1 MNTKRFSPYTRR
13 ASLWALVAPFT
24 AALIAGCGGGGGGD
38 TSAASATSATT
49 AAAATSVQISGS
61 VVDGPI
67 EGARVFLDL
76 NGNLTHDVG
85 EPISLPTNAQGAFAL
100 VTDRLTRAQ
109 AATALLVSHVPD
121 AARDADD
128 RGLDLR
134 AAGRSVF
141 TLMTPVSAF
150 VQVGADGSNAAA
162 APLLSPLTTL
172 VAAEMA
178 FSGLSLADA
187 KASVQQRLALR
198 GKDPMLDFVAA
209 QDTALGQL
217 ARAVAITLGDAGKTI
232 ANVAR
237 AEGGQ
242 SVREHVAATIAE
254 LKQRMPAVLG
264 VVGASAAPAVTT
276 ILAAQPAGLT
286 DSSRAATAQTTRR
299 YVVVFKDA
307 RGDAATRTQ
316 ELMRGRAG
324 DVGFVYSNALQGF
337 AVTLPDTAAEA
348 FLQAMENNPLVD
360 RVEVDQPITLSQ
372 TTQTSATWGLDRSD
386 QRDLPLSG
394 SYTYSASGS
403 AVRAYVVDTGILAAH
418 VDFDGRVSGGY
429 TSISD
434 GNGTTDC
441 NGHGTHVAGIIG
453 STTWGIAK
461 AATMVPVRV
470 LDCTGSGS
478 LSTVLAGLDW
488 VAANAVKPAVVNMSL
503 GGGASSTLD
512 AAVAKIVSGGVSVVV
527 AAGNDNADACNYSPA
542 REPSAITVGATS
554 SSDAR
559 SSFSNTG
566 TCVDLFA
573 PGSSIKSTWSTSTTA
588 TNTISGTSMASPHVA
603 GLAAQILQSTP
614 SATPAQVGDAI
625 RTSATVG
632 KVTSAG
638 AGSPNLLM
646 FTGASTGTEPP
657 PPTSTV
663 VSVSVLT
670 GSASLMRN
678 GWRATVGITVKDAS
692 GAAVAGAIVTGSFT
706 VGGTGVKCTTST
718 AGVCSVTSGNLSKS
732 TSQTSFSVTDISGTG
747 MTYDASKNAVSVIV
761 VQRP

>member
-1 MNTKRFSPYTRR
+1 MKSNLFVPGARR
-13 ASLWALVAPFT
+13 PARWTLSALC
-24 AALIAGCGGGGGGD
+24 AAVILAGCGGGGGGD
-38 TSAASATSATT
+38 ITATVSS
-49 AAAATSVQISGS
+49 SVHISGS

-76 NGNLTHDVG
+76 NGNMAHDVG
-85 EPISLPTNAQGAFAL
+85 EPISPPTNAQGAFAL
-100 VTDRLTRAQ
+100 VAERLTQAQ

-121 AARDADD
+121 SARDADD
-128 RGLDLR
+128 RGQDLR
-134 AAGRSVF
+134 AAGRRGF
-141 TLMTPVSAF
+141 TLMAPVSAYLR
-150 VQVGADGSNAAA
+150 VGADGSNTAV

-178 FSGLSLADA
+178 FAGLNLADA

-209 QDTALGQL
+209 QDAALGQL
-217 ARAVAITLGDAGKTI
+217 ARAVAITMGDAGKSI
-232 ANVAR
+232 ADVAR
-237 AEGGQ
+237 ADGGQ
-242 SVREHVAATIAE
+242 TVREHVVATIAE
-254 LKQRMPAVLG
+254 IKQRLPSVLG
-264 VVGASAAPAVTT
+264 VVGASATPEVAT
-276 ILAAQPAGLT
+276 ILAARPAGPA
-286 DSSRAATAQTTRR
+286 DASRAASAQTTRR
-299 YVVVFKDA
+299 YVVVFKEA
-307 RGDAATRTQ
+307 SGSAATRTQ

-324 DVGFVYSNALQGF
+324 EVSFVYSHAVQGF

-372 TTQTSATWGLDRSD
+372 TTQTNAIWGLDRSD

-394 SYTYSASGS
+394 SYSYTESGS
-403 AVRAYVVDTGILAAH
+403 SVRAYVIDTGILAGH
-418 VDFDGRVSGGY
+418 VDFGGRVSGGY
-429 TSISD
+429 TAIAD
-434 GNGTTDC
+434 TNGTSDC
-441 NGHGTHVAGIIG
+441 NGHGTHVAGTIG
-453 STTWGIAK
+453 AATWGIAK
-461 AATMVPVRV
+461 AVALVPVRV

-512 AAVAKIVSGGVSVVV
+512 AAVAKVVAGGVSVVV

-542 REPSAITVGATS
+542 REPSAITVGATAS
-554 SSDAR
+554 NDAR
-559 SSFSNTG
+559 SSFSNNG
-566 TCVDLFA
+566 TCLDLFA
-573 PGSSIKSTWSTSTTA
+573 PGSSIKSTWYTSTTA

-614 SATPAQVGDAI
+614 SATPTQVVDAI
-625 RTSATVG
+625 KAAATTG

-638 AGSPNLLM
+638 TGSPNLLM
-646 FTGASTGTEPP
+646 FTGPSTSTEEPP
-657 PPTSTV
+657 PASTV
-663 VSVSVLT
+663 VSVSALT
-670 GSASLMRN
+670 GSGKLVRN

-692 GAAVAGAIVTGSFT
+692 GVAVGGAVVTGNFT
-706 VGGTGVKCTTST
+706 VGGTGLKCTTST

-732 TSQTSFSVTDISGTG
+732 TTQTSFSVTDISGTN
-747 MTYDASKNAVSVIV
+747 MSYDASKNAVSTIV